1 MHRRALKVIDKPFV
15 TALAVLVVFGLVI
28 LTSASSGIKAGA
40 PFYYLQKQL
49 ISLAIG
55 VVLVLV
61 MLNVDYSLVSRYN
74 ALIYVGT
81 NILLIVV
88 LVFGT
93 EQRGLQGWLSIG
105 GFNFQVAEFA
115 KILFILCFADFLA
128 KRQGMIHTLRD
139 MFPCFIYI
147 GLPVLLVTAQ
157 PDLGTALVFI
167 AIAMGM
173 MFVAGANPRILV
185 GIIFGALA
193 LVVLALFL
201 HLQFGMWL
209 PLEEYQVKRLTVF
222 LDPYNDGQGGR
233 GAGWNIIQSL
243 VAIGS
248 GGLIGKGLFQGT
260 QAQLNFLPEHHT
272 DFIFAVVG
280 EEFGFVGAALLLLLF
295 AVILLRAIFIAYNA
309 KDFFSTLTVI
319 GIISMWL
326 FHIFENVGMSIGL
339 MPITG
344 VPQPISSEPGSG
356 RKGCDD
362 GYQKGSKRKT
372 EGRSSSDIPSSLCE

>member
-173 MFVAGANPRILV
+173 MFVAGANLEFWWGSYLERWPWLYWHCSFTFSLECGCRWKNIRLSGSPCFWIRIMMDR
-185 GIIFGALA
+185 A
-193 LVVLALFL
+193 
-201 HLQFGMWL
+201 
-209 PLEEYQVKRLTVF
+209 
-222 LDPYNDGQGGR
+222 
-233 GAGWNIIQSL
+233 AG
-243 VAIGS
+243 VRA
-248 GGLIGKGLFQGT
+248 GT
-260 QAQLNFLPEHHT
+260 
-272 DFIFAVVG
+272 
-280 EEFGFVGAALLLLLF
+280 
-295 AVILLRAIFIAYNA
+295 
-309 KDFFSTLTVI
+309 
-319 GIISMWL
+319 
-326 FHIFENVGMSIGL
+326 
-339 MPITG
+339 
-344 VPQPISSEPGSG
+344 
-356 RKGCDD
+356 
-362 GYQKGSKRKT
+362 
-372 EGRSSSDIPSSLCE
+372 